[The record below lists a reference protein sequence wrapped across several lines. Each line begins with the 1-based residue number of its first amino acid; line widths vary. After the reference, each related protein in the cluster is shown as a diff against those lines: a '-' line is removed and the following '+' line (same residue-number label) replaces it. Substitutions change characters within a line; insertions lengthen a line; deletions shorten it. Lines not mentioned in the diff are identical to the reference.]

1 MAKKKGKKKK
11 PPPPRTAE
19 SARMATPQDVTGT
32 GTHPALVDPAPAYPY
47 PCIACGSHRVV
58 KTLDR
63 GVRCIACGAQWKNST
78 DVEEF
83 DGGDWAEVKSKKNK
97 RPAGRHRK
105 RGEEDGIS
113 MESLGI

>member
-1 MAKKKGKKKK
+1 MEEEKEELEEE
-11 PPPPRTAE
+11 AE
-19 SARMATPQDVTGT
+19 ELEEEKEELEEKLEEIEEEKRLREKA
-32 GTHPALVDPAPAYPY
+32 VD
-47 PCIACGSHRVV
+47 
-58 KTLDR
+58 D
-63 GVRCIACGAQWKNST
+63 GV